1 MDAQKRTVPKGDSDL
16 RRSAGF
22 TLIEMTVA
30 LVVAGIVMMAVLP
43 LFKVNLNS
51 YVTVQSG
58 KQRLD
63 MTRVGFNRMIAE
75 MRRIQNANDV
85 LILGDNQ
92 VQFDCALYRN
102 GDWYTEVLQYTYDP
116 ANHVITRSNQSTD
129 MVEYPLLKNVQAFS
143 LKYLDKAGV
152 QVTTSQDIYMIQLS
166 MTVGTGA
173 QATTYTQEIHPKI
186 ISYVNN

>member
-1 MDAQKRTVPKGDSDL
+1 MDTYKRTNPKGDADS
-16 RRSAGF
+16 RKSAGF

-30 LVVAGIVMMAVLP
+30 LLVSGIVMMAVLP

-58 KQRLD
+58 KQHLD
-63 MTRVGFNRMIAE
+63 MTRIGFNRMVAE

-102 GDWYTEVLQYTYDP
+102 NDWYTHVLQYTYDS
-116 ANHVITRSNQSTD
+116 ANHVITRSDQSAD
-129 MVEYPLLKNVQAFS
+129 MAEYPLIKNVQAFS
-143 LKYLDKAGV
+143 LRYLDKHGV
-152 QVTTSQDIYMIQLS
+152 PVTTSKDIYMIRLS

-186 ISYVNN
+186 ISYVNK